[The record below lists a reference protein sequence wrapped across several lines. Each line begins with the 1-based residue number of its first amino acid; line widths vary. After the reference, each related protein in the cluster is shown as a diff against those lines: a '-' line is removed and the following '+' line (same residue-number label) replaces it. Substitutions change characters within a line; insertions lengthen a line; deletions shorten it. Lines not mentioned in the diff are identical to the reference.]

1 MCNEQSKRFGR
12 TPSSIVAACA
22 FAVGAMSAYC
32 ETGLAQQS
40 SVSGRSQAQAGVL
53 RIAELEK
60 AFWACDYVA
69 TTRGVH
75 AAPVAICS
83 AVTDEIKN
91 AKFGGDF
98 EELLKWWQQK
108 KPSEHQKLAGS
119 DVQAGFEAVADR

>member
-1 MCNEQSKRFGR
+1 MCNEKSKRFGR
-12 TPSSIVAACA
+12 NLSSIVAGCA
-22 FAVGAMSAYC
+22 FAVSAMSAYC

-40 SVSGRSQAQAGVL
+40 SVSRPLQARDGVL
-53 RIAELEK
+53 RLAELEK
-60 AFWACDYVA
+60 AFWVCDYVA

-98 EELLKWWQQK
+98 EELLKWWRQK
-108 KPSEHQKLAGS
+108 KPSEHQRLAGG
-119 DVQAGFEAVADR
+119 DVKPAFEAVADR